1 MKALGVTHQWNAQMT
16 AQRRSSI
23 SPGPASSFLCPFPNE
38 INSENS
44 TTLQY
49 LNDWNATSAL
59 FGLTL
64 LNIGL
69 VVMNDG
75 LISLVVALS
84 RRLTLSAT
92 ALKCRV
98 QNSPWTL
105 SQINF
110 WSFNNAIIYTAH
122 RQLWHSNVWEPLIDA
137 TAWGLCCCF

>member
-1 MKALGVTHQWNAQMT
+1 MT

-59 FGLTL
+59 FGLAL

-84 RRLTLSAT
+84 RRLTLSPT

-98 QNSPWTL
+98 QNSP
-105 SQINF
+105 
-110 WSFNNAIIYTAH
+110 
-122 RQLWHSNVWEPLIDA
+122 
-137 TAWGLCCCF
+137 